1 MKIKKIYTT
10 TLLCIFAIDSLARAG
25 GGSGFGG
32 GYRFGRGIA
41 GLIVLLIFLGLL
53 YYRTRQSKIQIKKSQ
68 IVDPTWEYDELVAY
82 VKEIYVKMQTAWM
95 NKNLENINDLIT
107 EKLRVTLE
115 KEIHHLNFINETNYI
130 EDIQIKSVRIIACE
144 DHIDNNQDSFTAYLR
159 GRMIDYSVSGRT
171 GNITRNSSKSHDRFS
186 DLLYFQKHEN
196 RWLLDKIDNQVRIKD
211 LYRAK
216 HIIE

>member
-10 TLLCIFAIDSLARAG
+10 TLLCILAIDSLARAG
-25 GGSGFGG
+25 GGSGVGG

-41 GLIVLLIFLGLL
+41 GLIALLIFLGLL

-186 DLLYFQKHEN
+186 DLLYFQKHEKK
-196 RWLLDKIDNQVRIKD
+196 WLLDKIDNEVRIKD